1 MKSSIEVQYNKCKST
16 KKLTDDCEGF
26 SWVDNAGGSADT
38 ITMTLTNKSGK
49 WFKNYMPDTRDT
61 VKTWIK
67 VEDWPGVTKN
77 NKVFCGKFAVDSL
90 GFSGYPQTLEL
101 SGLSVPISTGF
112 NVRQKSHTW
121 KKTTLHSVL
130 RTIAKSTG
138 IGLIYDAADHKIS
151 SISQSGQTDLEF
163 AFSLCSDY
171 GIALK
176 LYNGKMCAY
185 EKTKYEKKAAK
196 HTISKGQEESYNI
209 SKSVAQTYNGVKIQY
224 TSGKKKKTL
233 SYEFHRPGTKG
244 TRQMFV
250 NEKAESL
257 AQAQTKAKAA
267 LRENIRQAITVS
279 ITMRGNIR
287 YMAAENVNLK
297 GWGKL
302 DGKYFI
308 DTATHEKSG
317 GKYTTTL
324 DMHKCV
330 TDF

>member
-16 KKLTDDCEGF
+16 KKLTDDCEDF

-130 RTIAKSTG
+130 RTIAKSAG
-138 IGLIYDAADHKIS
+138 IGLVYDAADHKIS

-185 EKTKYEKKAAK
+185 DKTKYEKKAAK

-209 SKSVAQTYNGVKIQY
+209 KI
-224 TSGKKKKTL
+224 GRA
-233 SYEFHRPGTKG
+233 H
-244 TRQMFV
+244 V
-250 NEKAESL
+250 
-257 AQAQTKAKAA
+257 
-267 LRENIRQAITVS
+267 
-279 ITMRGNIR
+279 
-287 YMAAENVNLK
+287 
-297 GWGKL
+297 
-302 DGKYFI
+302 
-308 DTATHEKSG
+308 
-317 GKYTTTL
+317 
-324 DMHKCV
+324 
-330 TDF
+330 